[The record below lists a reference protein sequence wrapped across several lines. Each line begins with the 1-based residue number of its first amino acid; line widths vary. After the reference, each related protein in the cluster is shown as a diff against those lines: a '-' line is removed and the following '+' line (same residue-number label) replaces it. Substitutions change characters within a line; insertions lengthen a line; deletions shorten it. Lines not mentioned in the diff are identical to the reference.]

1 MNKVFSGNIVRNT
14 EALNLWHQQMP
25 TEPALEP
32 DLPIIDAHHHLW
44 DIPAVAN
51 QYLFHDL
58 IADIGQGHNIIA
70 TVYVE
75 AHAMYLRDGPEHL
88 KPVGEVAFA
97 NGVAAMAASGIYGH
111 CKLADAIVAHADL
124 MLGSKVEE
132 VLAKQHEVAGGRL
145 RGIRYVTPYDDS
157 ELRNFVMRPVPP
169 RRLADPKFREGF
181 QRLAA
186 MGLVFDAWVYHPQ
199 LKDVMDLARAFPE
212 TTIVLDHAGTPLGVG
227 PYQNDTAQVFKNW
240 ALGLAALAQC
250 PNVVVK
256 VGGFGMP
263 ITGLWLHER
272 PTPPSSLEL
281 ANLLK
286 PYVETCIEQFGPD
299 RCMFESN
306 FPVDKQA
313 YGYSTLWNAFK
324 RLTSHLTLEERSKM
338 FSRNAARVYQ
348 GQNA

>member
-1 MNKVFSGNIVRNT
+1 MNKVYSGNMIRNT
-14 EALNLWHQQMP
+14 EALNHWHKQMP

-44 DIPAVAN
+44 DIPALAN
-51 QYLFHDL
+51 QYLLNDL
-58 IADIGQGHNIIA
+58 LADIGQGHNIIA

-75 AHAMYLRDGPEHL
+75 AHAMYRREGPEHM
-88 KPVGEVAFA
+88 KPVGEVEFA
-97 NGVAAMAASGIYGH
+97 NGVASMAASGNFGN
-111 CKLADAIVAHADL
+111 CKVADAIVAHADL
-124 MLGSKVEE
+124 MLGSQVEE
-132 VLAKQHEVAGGRL
+132 VLAKQSEVAVGRL
-145 RGIRYVTPYDDS
+145 RGIRYVTPFDDS
-157 ELRNFVMRPVPP
+157 ELRNFVMRPVSPH
-169 RRLADPKFREGF
+169 RLADPKFREGF
-181 QRLAA
+181 RKMAA

-199 LKDVMDLARAFPE
+199 L
-212 TTIVLDHAGTPLGVG
+212 
-227 PYQNDTAQVFKNW
+227 
-240 ALGLAALAQC
+240 LGLQALAQC

-272 PTPPSSLEL
+272 PIPTSSIEL
-281 ANLLK
+281 ANSLK
-286 PYVETCIEQFGPD
+286 PYVETCIEKFGPD

-324 RLTSHLTLEERSKM
+324 RLTSHLTSEERSNM

-348 GQNA
+348 GLSA